1 MTRGS
6 LIVALCPVVALAAR
20 VRPSYT
26 RASLLRKGIAA
37 ITVTVIPVDLAAADE
52 SDLSDMLMA
61 RFADPSPKQLS
72 ASFTDALSSSFNR
85 VDNLIFPAWMEG
97 NWVLTSRPLANSA
110 PLGRRYLPSDL
121 SRMRLGDL
129 SNISASPLTYTVRF
143 FKRPSD
149 GAVVSDRA
157 SNLQSVQDAA
167 AGYARVESVEFDGA
181 GKLSVRYSPFGRN
194 GTFPGPSRS
203 EIYINWRRQSK
214 PSSSGAFVFSEA
226 TRTVYLAPA
235 QQRELSTI
243 SDAET
248 LCRFERLDADTIAG
262 RQRVLRYLTP
272 NPNSA
277 EGVLWGET
285 NGRAVATLEYE
296 FLLRRV
302 PGGPSAL

>member
-1 MTRGS
+1 MQARSRIRYAFSNARATELS
-6 LIVALCPVVALAAR
+6 CPIELPTSNR
-20 VRPSYT
+20 YKMPRRDM
-26 RASLLRKGIAA
+26 RAWSR
-37 ITVTVIPVDLAAADE
+37 
-52 SDLSDMLMA
+52 
-61 RFADPSPKQLS
+61 
-72 ASFTDALSSSFNR
+72 SSS
-85 VDNLIFPAWMEG
+85 
-97 NWVLTSRPLANSA
+97 T
-110 PLGRRYLPSDL
+110 
-121 SRMRLGDL
+121 
-129 SNISASPLTYTVRF
+129 
-143 FKRPSD
+143 
-149 GAVVSDRA
+149 
-157 SNLQSVQDAA
+157 
-167 AGYARVESVEFDGA
+167 AR

-203 EIYINWRRQSK
+203 EHINWRRQSK

-285 NGRAVATLEYE
+285 NGRQSRPSSTS
-296 FLLRRV
+296 FCF
-302 PGGPSAL
+302 GGFRWAKRFIGQKWAY

>member
-1 MTRGS
+1 MLPT
-6 LIVALCPVVALAAR
+6 
-20 VRPSYT
+20 YT
-26 RASLLRKGIAA
+26 RASLLRKGTAA
-37 ITVTVIPVDLAAADE
+37 VTAAVIPVEHAAADE
-52 SDLSDMLMA
+52 SDPSSILMA
-61 RFADPSPKQLS
+61 RFVDPSPKQLS
-72 ASFTDALSSSFNR
+72 ASFTDALSSGFNR

-97 NWVLTSRPLANSA
+97 DWVLTSRPLANSA
-110 PLGRRYLPSDL
+110 PLGRRYLPADL

-129 SNISASPLTYTVRF
+129 SNASASPLTYIVRF
-143 FKRPSD
+143 SKRPSD

-157 SNLQSVQDAA
+157 SNLQSVQNAA
-167 AGYARVESVEFDGA
+167 AGYTRVESVDFDGA

-214 PSSSGAFVFSEA
+214 PSSSDSFIFLEA
-226 TRTVYLAPA
+226 TRTVYLA

-248 LCRFERLDADTIAG
+248 LCRFERLDSSTIKG

-277 EGVLWGET
+277 EGMLWGEA
-285 NGRAVATLEYE
+285 NGRAVAALDYE
-296 FLLRRV
+296 FLLRRRV
-302 PGGPSAL
+302 LPREEIAQPPS